1 MITSLSTL
9 ISNLRNNLGDFSNIL
24 ILKYLKFWEPKVY
37 FVEDIIEPILLE
49 EIPHFEDF
57 LNSIGFKRTDGA
69 VFGLLVLA
77 KRALTSEE
85 IARELNL
92 SQPAVSTSLKTLSHY
107 GAIETRD
114 LNEGRAKTHTIK
126 EDSLSIV
133 ASVFRKREQENIERF
148 RLLTERCLQNA
159 GDQEETRS
167 RRLRS
172 IMATCQ
178 IAESVMNFVI
188 GLSGR
193 HSDVAYPHV
202 VRALPKALDFIS
214 GLPVPS
220 SETQEALAQL
230 KTHISQGLAGK
241 LRTLSRFAGDS
252 K

>member
-1 MITSLSTL
+1 MEDL
-9 ISNLRNNLGDFSNIL
+9 IESRLM
-24 ILKYLKFWEPKVY
+24 
-37 FVEDIIEPILLE
+37 E

-69 VFGLLVLA
+69 VLGLLTLA
-77 KRALTSEE
+77 KRPLTSEE
-85 IARELNL
+85 IATQLNL
-92 SQPAVSTSLKTLSHY
+92 SQPAVSTSLKTLSHF

-114 LNEGRAKTHTIK
+114 LKEGRAKTHTLR

-148 RLLTERCLQNA
+148 RLVAERCLEHA
-159 GDQEETRS
+159 GEGEPLRA
-167 RRLRS
+167 RKLRS

-178 IAESVMNFVI
+178 IAEAVMNFVI

-193 HSDVAYPHV
+193 HADVAYPHV

-230 KTHISQGLAGK
+230 KHHISSGIAGK
-241 LRTLSRFAGDS
+241 LRTGLSRLAGDG

>member
-1 MITSLSTL
+1 M
-9 ISNLRNNLGDFSNIL
+9 
-24 ILKYLKFWEPKVY
+24 
-37 FVEDIIEPILLE
+37 EDQIIEEHLLA

-57 LNSIGFKRTDGA
+57 LNGIGFKRTDGA

-77 KRALTSEE
+77 KRALTSDE
-85 IARELNL
+85 IAKQLNL
-92 SQPAVSTSLKTLSHY
+92 SQPAVSTALKTLTHF

-114 LNEGRAKTHTIK
+114 MKEGRAKTHTVK

-133 ASVFRKREQENIERF
+133 ASVFRKREQENIERL
-148 RLLTERCLQNA
+148 RIVAERCLEQIGENEPIRA
-159 GDQEETRS
+159 RK
-167 RRLRS
+167 LRS

-193 HSDVAYPHV
+193 HADVAYPHV

-230 KTHISQGLAGK
+230 KNHISAGIAGK
-241 LRTLSRFAGDS
+241 LRTGLSRFAGEG

>member
-1 MITSLSTL
+1 MQDL
-9 ISNLRNNLGDFSNIL
+9 
-24 ILKYLKFWEPKVY
+24 
-37 FVEDIIEPILLE
+37 IIEKHLLL

-57 LNSIGFKRTDGA
+57 LHGIGFKRTDGA

-85 IARELNL
+85 IAKQLNL
-92 SQPAVSTSLKTLSHY
+92 SQPAVSTALKTLAHF
-107 GAIETRD
+107 GAVETRD
-114 LNEGRAKTHTIK
+114 HKEGRAKTHTVR

-133 ASVFRKREQENIERF
+133 ASVFRKREQENIERL
-148 RLLTERCLQNA
+148 RLVVERCLHQV
-159 GDQEETRS
+159 GDNESFRA
-167 RRLRS
+167 RKLRS

-193 HSDVAYPHV
+193 HTDVAYGHV

-220 SETQEALAQL
+220 GETQEALAQL
-230 KTHISQGLAGK
+230 KSHISAGIAGK
-241 LRTLSRFAGDS
+241 LRTGLSRLAGEG

>member
-1 MITSLSTL
+1 ME
-9 ISNLRNNLGDFSNIL
+9 DF
-24 ILKYLKFWEPKVY
+24 
-37 FVEDIIEPILLE
+37 IESQVAS

-57 LNSIGFKRTDGA
+57 LYSIGFKRTDGA
-69 VFGLLVLA
+69 VFGLLLLA
-77 KRALTSEE
+77 KRPLTSEE
-85 IARELNL
+85 IGKQLNL
-92 SQPAVSTSLKTLSHY
+92 SQPAVSTSLKTLALY

-114 LNEGRAKTHTIK
+114 MKEGRAKTHTVK

-133 ASVFRKREQENIERF
+133 SSVFRKREQENIERF
-148 RLLTERCLQNA
+148 RLVAQRCLEQV
-159 GDQEETRS
+159 GEEEPVRA
-167 RRLRS
+167 RKLRS

-230 KTHISQGLAGK
+230 KQHISTGIAGK
-241 LRTLSRFAGDS
+241 LRTGLSRLAGEG

>member
-1 MITSLSTL
+1 MEFAD
-9 ISNLRNNLGDFSNIL
+9 LRQAYLEENIEAQ
-24 ILKYLKFWEPKVY
+24 LKA
-37 FVEDIIEPILLE
+37 

-57 LNSIGFKRTDGA
+57 LNGIGFKRTDGA

-77 KRALTSEE
+77 KRPLTSEE
-85 IARELNL
+85 IAKELGL
-92 SQPAVSTSLKTLSHY
+92 SQPAVSSSLKTLNLY
-107 GAIETRD
+107 GAIDTRD
-114 LNEGRAKTHTIK
+114 TKEGRAKTHSIR

-133 ASVFRKREQENIERF
+133 SSVFRKREQENIERF
-148 RLLTERCLQNA
+148 RVVAQRCLDQVG
-159 GDQEETRS
+159 GDNKDPWRAKK
-167 RRLRS
+167 LRS

-220 SETQEALAQL
+220 GETQEALAQL
-230 KTHISQGLAGK
+230 KHHLSTGIAGK
-241 LRTLSRFAGDS
+241 LRTGLSRLAGEG